1 MRFTRLIAG
10 LTTAGL
16 LGLAPVAISSPAEA
30 AVTYTTSSS
39 IAASASQVIYGED
52 DLSINGAVLTA
63 AGGSVYYG
71 SVALQVYSA
80 KNPVWTTIQTDDSAG
95 SYFFFDIKPDSN
107 SLYKVVYS
115 GTTASNGDVYTPSES
130 APLAVGVQRKVVLK
144 NPRGTLIKG
153 KVTPDYGKKPIKVQK
168 KVGKK
173 WKKYKTFKTSKAGK
187 YSFKLPAPRRGKWK
201 WKITVKGDASY
212 TTWST
217 TGTTY
222 SYRSV
227 APRVSVK

>member
-39 IAASASQVIYGED
+39 IAASAPEVTYGDD
-52 DLSINGAVLTA
+52 DLSINGAVTTA

-130 APLAVGVQRKVVLK
+130 APLAVGVNRKAVFKTPGLFLVGKIKPDFKRKKVVLK
-144 NPRGTLIKG
+144 RKKG
-153 KVTPDYGKKPIKVQK
+153 KKYVAWK
-168 KVGKK
+168 KVRTNKK
-173 WKKYKTFKTSKAGK
+173 GVFRVKAPNKRGFKFSVTIPSDKKYAGFTD
-187 YSFKLPAPRRGKWK
+187 YYQ
-201 WKITVKGDASY
+201 VY
-212 TTWST
+212 
-217 TGTTY
+217 
-222 SYRSV
+222 
-227 APRVSVK
+227 